1 MESNPTNIITITK
14 EQLATMPVV
23 TFPGKITV
31 IDKIDE
37 AVSAIEYLSSQKTI
51 GFDTET
57 KPAFKKGQ
65 TNKVSLIQMSSADQ
79 CFLFR
84 INKIGFIPQL
94 KQLIE
99 DESITKIGLSLKDDF
114 LVLHRIWQFTPA
126 GFIDLQNMAK
136 RFNIADGSLQKIYGI
151 LFSQRISK
159 GQRLSNWEAEALSE
173 SQQMYASIDAWAC
186 LKIYNYLLS
195 GNFNPE
201 ESPYQIEKSELS

>member
-37 AVSAIEYLSSQKTI
+37 AVSALEYLSSQKTI

>member
-1 MESNPTNIITITK
+1 MESNPTNIITINK

-37 AVSAIEYLSSQKTI
+37 AVSALEYLSSQKTI

>member
-31 IDKIDE
+31 INKIDE
-37 AVSAIEYLSSQKTI
+37 AVSALEYLSSQKTI

-159 GQRLSNWEAEALSE
+159 GQRLSNWEAETLSE

>member
-37 AVSAIEYLSSQKTI
+37 AVSALEYLSSQKTI

-65 TNKVSLIQMSSADQ
+65 ANKVSLIQMSSADQ

-159 GQRLSNWEAEALSE
+159 GQRLSNWEAETLSE

>member
-37 AVSAIEYLSSQKTI
+37 AVSALEYLSSQKTI

-159 GQRLSNWEAEALSE
+159 GQRLSNWEAETLSE